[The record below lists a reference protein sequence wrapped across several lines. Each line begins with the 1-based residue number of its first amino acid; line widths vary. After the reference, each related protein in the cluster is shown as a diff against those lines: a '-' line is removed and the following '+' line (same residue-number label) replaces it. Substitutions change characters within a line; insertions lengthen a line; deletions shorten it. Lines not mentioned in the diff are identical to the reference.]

1 MSANVRLLLVLVA
14 AAMVASVLLVG
25 WGFQARPTDI
35 TSPGPTWRSCAALR
49 DLIPTASSPQQRSNL
64 EFAYWRYC
72 RDKTPYEQE
81 QERYERSTEP

>member
-1 MSANVRLLLVLVA
+1 VSANVRLLLILLTA
-14 AAMVASVLLVG
+14 AVVMSLLLVG
-25 WGFQARPTDI
+25 WGFRGGPPDI

-49 DLIPTASSPQQRSNL
+49 DLIPTASNSQQRSNL

-72 RDKTPYEQE
+72 RDKSAFEQE